1 MRIIPSKPDL
11 PSTELMELHQINS
24 IEHHTDHGEW
34 EPECLYPDHE
44 GELIKGK
51 HRFDND
57 GFCNICGYRTK
68 TKREILWFIS
78 EDDENIKGG

>member
-34 EPECLYPDHE
+34 KPRGLREQVWSHE
-44 GELIKGK
+44 KMMRILKG
-51 HRFDND
+51 
-57 GFCNICGYRTK
+57 
-68 TKREILWFIS
+68 
-78 EDDENIKGG
+78 DESDIQ